1 MKKLLI
7 ATLAI
12 LALSCAPK
20 DSLKVISFNVRTSV
34 KDDGENSWENRKE
47 ASKAMLE
54 EQQPDIFGV
63 QEAQPDQLA
72 YIAGACPDYIPFG
85 VGRDKGDDEGE
96 HASIFYNR
104 HTLEMVD
111 GGTWWL
117 SETPDVPSVGWD
129 AKYPRTATWALM
141 KDLRNGRRFYFVNT
155 HLDHK
160 GANARRN
167 GLAMVV
173 EKTRGLNP
181 DIPLVLTGDFNVE
194 PGDSCLVDVD
204 RLMLSARKVAEK
216 TTDAPSCNG
225 FKTPAT
231 KTIDYIYFVGFEK
244 ALEFAVL
251 DKSYAG
257 KPFISDHYP
266 VVSTLVY

>member
-1 MKKLLI
+1 M
-7 ATLAI
+7 
-12 LALSCAPK
+12 
-20 DSLKVISFNVRTSV
+20 
-34 KDDGENSWENRKE
+34 
-47 ASKAMLE
+47 
-54 EQQPDIFGV
+54 
-63 QEAQPDQLA
+63 
-72 YIAGACPDYIPFG
+72 
-85 VGRDKGDDEGE
+85 
-96 HASIFYNR
+96 
-104 HTLEMVD
+104 
-111 GGTWWL
+111 
-117 SETPDVPSVGWD
+117 PSVGWD

-225 FKTPAT
+225 FKVPAT

-244 ALEFAVL
+244 AAEFAVL
-251 DKSYAG
+251 DKPYAG